1 MSLSSPELLRSV
13 VSAGAVVATLVPA
26 SHYSGRE
33 SGEAGWF
40 GERIMLPEHQG

>member
-26 SHYSGRE
+26 LTIW
-33 SGEAGWF
+33 AGNPARQVGF
-40 GERIMLPEHQG
+40 VSA